1 MNGWMNCTIFIKI
14 GYKYNRF
21 NAADKVIDNTNI
33 LILYLLR
40 LKDGEGGGGMGKKGK
55 KVEGL
60 K

>member
-1 MNGWMNCTIFIKI
+1 MNCTIFIKI

-40 LKDGEGGGGMGKKGK
+40 LKDGEGGGEWGRKERK
-55 KVEGL
+55 
-60 K
+60 